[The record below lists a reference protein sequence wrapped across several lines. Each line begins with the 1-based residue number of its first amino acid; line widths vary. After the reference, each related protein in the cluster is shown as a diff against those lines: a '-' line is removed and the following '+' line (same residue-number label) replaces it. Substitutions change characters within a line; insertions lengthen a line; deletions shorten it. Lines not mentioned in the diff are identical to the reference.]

1 MDFNVVPDPI
11 YDLCP
16 PKQNKAMNPS
26 SSCDLSID
34 RTVNG
39 CKWLKA
45 ARKRSLQILREL
57 KQSEMAI
64 GTKRARDNGD
74 TGELGK

>member
-16 PKQNKAMNPS
+16 PKLNKRMNPS

-34 RTVNG
+34 RSVIG
-39 CKWLKA
+39 YKGLKA
-45 ARKRSLQILREL
+45 ARKLSLQIPEEL
-57 KQSEMAI
+57 KQRKIAI
-64 GTKRARDNGD
+64 ETKRARGNGD

>member
-16 PKQNKAMNPS
+16 SKLNKRMNPS

-34 RTVNG
+34 RTVIG
-39 CKWLKA
+39 CEWLKA
-45 ARKRSLQILREL
+45 ARKLSLQIPEEI
-57 KQSEMAI
+57 KHSE
-64 GTKRARDNGD
+64 TQRARDNGD